1 MAPGSHGSTFGGN
14 PMASAAANAVL
25 DIVLADGFLENV
37 QKTGAYL
44 RTQLEEL
51 SSQHTFLGEVRGQ
64 GLLTGITCDD
74 SVTNLDLVKA
84 AEDKGLLTVP
94 AGANVV
100 RVLPPLIVSEA
111 EIDEGLAILDQACGE
126 MGG

>member
-1 MAPGSHGSTFGGN
+1 M
-14 PMASAAANAVL
+14 
-25 DIVLADGFLENV
+25 
-37 QKTGAYL
+37 
-44 RTQLEEL
+44 
-51 SSQHTFLGEVRGQ
+51 
-64 GLLTGITCDD
+64 
-74 SVTNLDLVKA
+74 TNLDLVKA